1 MNSKIK
7 ILLIIILFS
16 CVFTYTL
23 CAFSINV
30 EKSGNIQTTELSTV
44 LLDDNDFLT
53 KLQTL
58 DSSITSVDKESD
70 LTRANSIAD
79 TYLNDN
85 YVFSTTTSNVPT
97 YLWIDNGIIY
107 YYTIATNIDLNNN

>member
-1 MNSKIK
+1 MKTKYKIFL
-7 ILLIIILFS
+7 ILILFS
-16 CVFTYTL
+16 CIFTYTL
-23 CAFSINV
+23 CAFTTSV
-30 EKSGNIQTTELSTV
+30 EKTGTIETTELSTV
-44 LLDDNDFLT
+44 LLSNNEFLT

-58 DSSITSVDKESD
+58 DSSITSVDKEND
-70 LTRANSIAD
+70 LTRANSIED